1 VKRPRLGLLSIV
13 LIGGAVLLAIVIGS
27 RLATINA
34 LSTLGSSND
43 SLVESTESLLIAS
56 ELEQRVIDLETGQ
69 RGYLITG
76 EERFLQPR
84 TEALREI
91 PELERRLLAE
101 EPASEP
107 EDRAMLSDVF
117 RRIDRYA
124 EDYQEPILAQ
134 AHGDLEAARDV
145 IATGAGKQQV
155 DAIRRIFSDF
165 LRRQSVEAE
174 ELREEAADT
183 SSRAETIAI
192 VSLVAVPLLL
202 LLALIWGA
210 RGVAAPVRRLAEAAQ
225 RVSHGDLEARVPER
239 GAGEVRDLAVGFNA
253 MAKSLREGRDEMENQ
268 NAELE
273 AQQEELER
281 TVDELAEE
289 KARIE
294 DFHGFVSKMA
304 AQADLEELARFLL
317 GEMAR
322 FAEAD
327 AAALYLREGDGDEAT
342 LAAAIGFDR
351 EALPATVTSG
361 SGLGGRALA
370 EEGEV
375 ATEHESD
382 GAAPTVTGLGGTRP
396 IRHELHLAIG
406 SEPAIGVLSLARLG
420 EAPFPPALRD
430 GLRRRVEPAAVA
442 LARAL
447 ANEHTERAAK
457 LNQAVLETA
466 NDAYM
471 STDEKGRL
479 TTWTPHAEEMFGYSA
494 DEALGRPQEEL
505 IVPEQREAVG
515 LARNALIEAGERG
528 EPMRFE
534 ATGEHRDGRRFIV
547 EISAAAIQSRTG
559 WTLSAFVR
567 DIDERVRRG
576 RERQAAEAVSRAL
589 AEAAPGEDVLP
600 RVVDSLT
607 EAMDWRGGS
616 LWEWEQG
623 GRFLRCVHVFDRDDA
638 RLAEAAELTRH
649 ARLDTATRPDYDVDL
664 RALESNEALWETLP
678 AESADE
684 RVRAL
689 AGAGVRATLALPIK
703 AGDEPLG
710 VLRFLLESERP
721 PSRGALEAVEGI
733 MELIVQVIGRR
744 RAEEEA
750 DRLKNEFFALVSH
763 ELRTPLTSIIGYLD
777 IVREEEAGQINEE
790 QSRYLGVI
798 DRNARR
804 LMRLVG
810 DLLFV
815 AQVEAGTLSLERG
828 EVDLAQVGAD
838 SVEAARPRA
847 DSQGVL
853 LALDA
858 EPLELDGGDRDRLGQ
873 LIDNLVSNAL
883 KFTPEGGRIGVRV
896 AREGE
901 EALIEVSDTGTGI
914 EAEEL
919 EHLFE
924 RFYRAQAAT
933 DAAVPGIGLGL
944 SICQAIADGHGGS
957 ISVASEVGV
966 GTTFSVRLPMRQ
978 PAVKQSAGS

>member
-1 VKRPRLGLLSIV
+1 VSQG
-13 LIGGAVLLAIVIGS
+13 
-27 RLATINA
+27 
-34 LSTLGSSND
+34 
-43 SLVESTESLLIAS
+43 
-56 ELEQRVIDLETGQ
+56 DLET
-69 RGYLITG
+69 
-76 EERFLQPR
+76 
-84 TEALREI
+84 
-91 PELERRLLAE
+91 
-101 EPASEP
+101 
-107 EDRAMLSDVF
+107 
-117 RRIDRYA
+117 
-124 EDYQEPILAQ
+124 
-134 AHGDLEAARDV
+134 
-145 IATGAGKQQV
+145 
-155 DAIRRIFSDF
+155 
-165 LRRQSVEAE
+165 
-174 ELREEAADT
+174 
-183 SSRAETIAI
+183 
-192 VSLVAVPLLL
+192 
-202 LLALIWGA
+202 
-210 RGVAAPVRRLAEAAQ
+210 
-225 RVSHGDLEARVPER
+225 RVPER

-253 MAKSLREGRDEMENQ
+253 MAESLREGRDEMENQ

-294 DFHGFVSKMA
+294 DFHAFVSTMA
-304 AQADLEELARFLL
+304 AQKGLEELARFLL
-317 GEMAR
+317 AETAR
-322 FAEAD
+322 YAGAE
-327 AAALYLREGDGDEAT
+327 AAALYLREEGSEEAA
-342 LAAAIGFDR
+342 LAHAIGFDR
-351 EALPATVTSG
+351 EALPELVLPG
-361 SGLGGRALA
+361 SGLAGRALA
-370 EEGEV
+370 GEDEV
-375 ATEHESD
+375 ASEHAPGTGPSVPGLA
-382 GAAPTVTGLGGTRP
+382 GANPV
-396 IRHELHLAIG
+396 RHELHLAIG
-406 SEPAIGVLSLARLG
+406 GDPAIGVLSLGRLG
-420 EAPFPPALRD
+420 DAPFPPAVRD
-430 GLRRRVEPAAVA
+430 GLRQRIQPAAVA

-447 ANEHTERAAK
+447 ANERTDRAAK
-457 LNQAVLETA
+457 LNQAVLDTA

-471 STDEKGRL
+471 ATDEEGRL
-479 TTWTPHAEEMFGYSA
+479 TAWTPHAEEMFGYSA
-494 DEALGRPQEEL
+494 EEALGRPQEEL
-505 IVPEQREAVG
+505 VIPEQRPAFG
-515 LARNALIEAGERG
+515 AARAALIEAGARG

-534 ATGEHRDGRRFIV
+534 ATAESRDGRRFIV
-547 EISAAAIQSRTG
+547 EVSAAAIQSRTG

-600 RVVDSLT
+600 RVLDSLT

-616 LWEWEQG
+616 LWEWETG
-623 GRFLRCVHVFDRDDA
+623 GRALRCVHVFDRDDA
-638 RLAEAAELTRH
+638 RLAEAAELTRR
-649 ARLDTATRPDYDVDL
+649 AKLDTATRPDYDVDL
-664 RALESNEALWETLP
+664 RALERNEALWELLP
-678 AESADE
+678 ADSDDE

-703 AGDEPLG
+703 AGEEPLG
-710 VLRFLLESERP
+710 VLRFLLESDRP
-721 PSRGALEAVEGI
+721 PNPGALEAVEGI

-777 IVREEEAGQINEE
+777 IVREEEAGQINEQ

-828 EVDLAQVGAD
+828 EVDLAAVGAD

-858 EPLELDGGDRDRLGQ
+858 EPLELHGGDHDRLGQ

-883 KFTPEGGRIGVRV
+883 KFTPEGGRIGVRI
-896 AREGE
+896 AREGEE

-924 RFYRAQAAT
+924 RFYRSQAAT

-944 SICQAIADGHGGS
+944 SICQAIAAGHGGS
-957 ISVASEVGV
+957 ISVDSELGA
-966 GTTFSVRLPMRQ
+966 GTTFSVRLPLRQ
-978 PAVKQSAGS
+978 PAVKQAARS

>member
-1 VKRPRLGLLSIV
+1 MKRPRHSLLTIV
-13 LIGGAVLLAIVIGS
+13 LIGGALLLAIVIGS
-27 RLATINA
+27 RLVTINA
-34 LSTLGSSND
+34 LNTLEKSND
-43 SLVESTESLLIAS
+43 SLIESSESLRLAN

-76 EERFLQPR
+76 NRRFLQPHS
-84 TEALREI
+84 EALRAI
-91 PELERRLLAE
+91 PRLEQRLLAE
-101 EPASEP
+101 EAVSEQ
-107 EDRAMLSDVF
+107 DKVVLRRLF
-117 RRIDRYA
+117 QRIDRYGN
-124 EDYQEPILAQ
+124 YQERILTLAEE
-134 AHGDLEAARDV
+134 DLGAARDV
-145 IATGAGKQQV
+145 VTTAVGKRQV
-155 DAIRRIFSDF
+155 DAMREIFTEF
-165 LRRQSVEAE
+165 IRRQSAE
-174 ELREEAADT
+174 EERYRDDAAG
-183 SSRAETIAI
+183 SSSNAKTIAI
-192 VSLVAVPLLL
+192 VSLVTVPLLL
-202 LLALIWGA
+202 VLALVWAA
-210 RGVAAPVRRLAEAAQ
+210 RGVAGPVRRLAGAAR
-225 RVSHGDLEARVPER
+225 RVSQGDLEVRVPER

-289 KARIE
+289 KARVE
-294 DFHGFVSKMA
+294 EFHAFVSTMA
-304 AQADLEELARFLL
+304 AQRGLEELARFLL
-317 GEMAR
+317 AETAR
-322 FAEAD
+322 YSGAE
-327 AAALYLREGDGDEAT
+327 AAALYLREEGREEAT
-342 LAAAIGFDR
+342 LAHALGFDR
-351 EALPATVTSG
+351 DVLPETVLSG
-361 SGLGGRALA
+361 SGLAGRALA
-370 EEGEV
+370 GEDEV
-375 ATEHESD
+375 VSHHAP
-382 GAAPTVTGLGGTRP
+382 GAGPAVPGLGGANP
-396 IRHELHLAIG
+396 VRHELHLAIG
-406 SEPAIGVLSLARLG
+406 DDPAIGVISLGRLG
-420 EAPFPPALRD
+420 DAPFPPAIRD
-430 GLRRRVEPAAVA
+430 GLRQRTQPAAVA

-447 ANEHTERAAK
+447 ANERTDRAAK
-457 LNQAVLETA
+457 LNQAVLDTA

-471 STDEKGRL
+471 ATDEEGRL
-479 TTWTPHAEEMFGYSA
+479 TAWTPHAEEMFGYSA
-494 DEALGRPQEEL
+494 AEALGRPQEEL
-505 IVPEQREAVG
+505 VVPEQRPAFDG
-515 LARNALIEAGERG
+515 ARAALIEAGERG

-534 ATGEHRDGRRFIV
+534 ATAQTRDGRRFIIEV
-547 EISAAAIQSRTG
+547 SAAAIQSRTG

-567 DIDERVRRG
+567 DIDERVRRS

-623 GRFLRCVHVFDRDDA
+623 GRSLRCVHVFDRNDA
-638 RLAEAAELTRH
+638 RLAEAAELTRR
-649 ARLDTATRPDYDVDL
+649 AKLDTATRPDYDVDL
-664 RALESNEALWETLP
+664 RALERNEALWETLP
-678 AESADE
+678 ADSDDP

-689 AGAGVRATLALPIK
+689 ADAGIKATLALPIK
-703 AGDEPLG
+703 AGEEPLG

-721 PSRGALEAVEGI
+721 PNRGALEAVEGI

-777 IVREEEAGQINEE
+777 IVREEEAGQVNDE
-790 QSRYLGVI
+790 QARYLGVI

-828 EVDLAQVGAD
+828 EVDLATVGAD

-858 EPLELDGGDRDRLGQ
+858 EPLELHGGDRDRLGQ

-966 GTTFSVRLPMRQ
+966 GTTFSVRLPLRQ
-978 PAVKQSAGS
+978 PAVKQPAGS

>member
-1 VKRPRLGLLSIV
+1 MRPPRLGLLTIV
-13 LIGGAVLLAIVIGS
+13 VIGGALLLAIVIGS
-27 RLATINA
+27 RLVTIDA
-34 LSTLGSSND
+34 LNTLEKSND
-43 SLVESTESLLIAS
+43 SLIESSESLRLAN

-76 EERFLQPR
+76 DRSFLQPR
-84 TEALREI
+84 DDALREI
-91 PELERRLLAE
+91 PQLERRLLAE
-101 EPASEP
+101 ETVSA
-107 EDRAMLSDVF
+107 EDEVLLGRLF
-117 RRIDRYA
+117 RQIDRYA
-124 EDYQEPILAQ
+124 NGYQARTLALAEEDLV
-134 AHGDLEAARDV
+134 AARAV
-145 IATGAGKQQV
+145 VTTEVGKRQV
-155 DAIRRIFSDF
+155 DAMRGSFDDF
-165 LRRQSVEAE
+165 IRRQSAE
-174 ELREEAADT
+174 EQQSRDEAAAS

-192 VSLVAVPLLL
+192 VSLATVPLLL
-202 LLALIWGA
+202 VLALVWAA
-210 RGVAAPVRRLAEAAQ
+210 RGVVAPVRRFAEAAR

-239 GAGEVRDLAVGFNA
+239 GAGEVRDLAVGFNT
-253 MAKSLREGRDEMENQ
+253 MAESLREGRDEMENQ

-281 TVDELAEE
+281 TVEELAEE
-289 KARIE
+289 KARVE
-294 DFHGFVSKMA
+294 EFHAFVSAMS
-304 AQADLEELARFLL
+304 AQAGLEDLARFLL
-317 GEMAR
+317 ADTAR
-322 FAEAD
+322 YAGAE
-327 AAALYLREGDGDEAT
+327 AAALYLREDGSGEAT
-342 LAAAIGFDR
+342 LAHAIGFDR
-351 EALPATVTSG
+351 GALPEVVHPG
-361 SGLGGRALA
+361 SGLAGRALGG
-370 EEGEV
+370 EEEV
-375 ATEHESD
+375 ASEHSPQAGGPAVPSLA
-382 GAAPTVTGLGGTRP
+382 GATPV
-396 IRHELHLAIG
+396 RHELHLAIG
-406 SEPAIGVLSLARLG
+406 NDPAIGVVSLGRL
-420 EAPFPPALRD
+420 ADVPFSPAVRD
-430 GLRRRVEPAAVA
+430 GLRRRTQPAAVA
-442 LARAL
+442 LSRAL
-447 ANEHTERAAK
+447 ANERTDRTAK

-471 STDEKGRL
+471 ATDEEGL
-479 TTWTPHAEEMFGYSA
+479 LISWTPHAEEMFGYPA
-494 DEALGRPQEEL
+494 AEALGRPQEDL
-505 IVPEQREAVG
+505 VVPEQREA
-515 LARNALIEAGERG
+515 LAGAREALIEAGERG

-534 ATGEHRDGRRFIV
+534 ATALDRQGRRFIIEV
-547 EISAAAIQSRTG
+547 SAAAIHSRAG

-616 LWEWEQG
+616 LWEWETG
-623 GRFLRCVHVFDRDDA
+623 ARALRCIHVFDRDDA
-638 RLAEAAELTRH
+638 RLAEAAELTRR
-649 ARLDTATRPDYDVDL
+649 ATLDTATRPDYDVDL
-664 RALESNEALWETLP
+664 RALESNEPLWEPLP
-678 AESADE
+678 ADSGDE

-689 AGAGVRATLALPIK
+689 AAAGVRATLALPIK
-703 AGDEPLG
+703 AGEEPLG

-721 PSRGALEAVEGI
+721 PNPGALEAVEGI

-750 DRLKNEFFALVSH
+750 ERLKNEFFALVSH

-777 IVREEEAGQINEE
+777 IVREEEAGEINE
-790 QSRYLGVI
+790 QQGRYLGVI

-828 EVDLAQVGAD
+828 EVDLAAVGAD

-858 EPLELDGGDRDRLGQ
+858 EPLELHGADHDRLGQ
-873 LIDNLVSNAL
+873 LVDNLVSNAL
-883 KFTPEGGRIGVRV
+883 KFTPEGGRIGVRI
-896 AREGE
+896 ARQGSD
-901 EALIEVSDTGTGI
+901 ALIEVSDTGTGI
-914 EAEEL
+914 EADEL

-944 SICQAIADGHGGS
+944 SICQAIAAGHGGS
-957 ISVASEVGV
+957 ISVDSEVGV

-978 PAVKQSAGS
+978 PAVKQPAGS

>member
-1 VKRPRLGLLSIV
+1 MRRGRLGLLTIV

-27 RLATINA
+27 RLVTIDA
-34 LSTLGSSND
+34 LSTLEQSND
-43 SLVESTESLLIAS
+43 SLIESSESLRVAN

-76 EERFLQPR
+76 DRGFLQPR
-84 TEALREI
+84 NKALRAI
-91 PELERRLLAE
+91 PRLEQRLLAE
-101 EPASEP
+101 EAVSEQ
-107 EDRAMLSDVF
+107 DKVLLRRLF
-117 RRIDRYA
+117 QRIDRYGN
-124 EDYQEPILAQ
+124 YQERILAL
-134 AHGDLEAARDV
+134 AEEDLGVARDV
-145 IATGAGKQQV
+145 VTTAVGKRQV
-155 DAIRRIFSDF
+155 DAMRENFAEFI
-165 LRRQSVEAE
+165 RRQSAE
-174 ELREEAADT
+174 EERYRDDAAG
-183 SSRAETIAI
+183 SSSDAKTIAI
-192 VSLVAVPLLL
+192 VSLVTVPLLL
-202 LLALIWGA
+202 VLALVWAA
-210 RGVAAPVRRLAEAAQ
+210 RGVAAPVRRLAEAAR
-225 RVSHGDLEARVPER
+225 RVSRGDLEARVPER
-239 GAGEVRDLAVGFNA
+239 GAGEVHELAVGFNA

-281 TVDELAEE
+281 TVEELAEE

-294 DFHGFVSKMA
+294 EFHAFVSTMA
-304 AQADLEELARFLL
+304 AQKGLEELAQFLL
-317 GEMAR
+317 GETAR
-322 FAEAD
+322 YGGAE
-327 AAALYLREGDGDEAT
+327 AAALYLREEGREEGREEAT
-342 LAAAIGFDR
+342 LAHALGFDR
-351 EALPATVTSG
+351 DALPKTVLPG
-361 SGLGGRALA
+361 SGLAGRALA
-370 EEGEV
+370 GEGEV
-375 ATEHESD
+375 ASD
-382 GAAPTVTGLGGTRP
+382 HAPGAGLSVPGLGGANP
-396 IRHELHLAIG
+396 VRHELHLAIG
-406 SEPAIGVLSLARLG
+406 DDPAIGVISLGRLG
-420 EAPFPPALRD
+420 DAPFPPAVRD
-430 GLRRRVEPAAVA
+430 GLRQRTQPAAVA

-447 ANEHTERAAK
+447 ANERTDRAAK
-457 LNQAVLETA
+457 LNQAVLDTA

-471 STDEKGRL
+471 ATDEEGRL
-479 TTWTPHAEEMFGYSA
+479 TAWTPHAEEMFGYSA
-494 DEALGRPQEEL
+494 AEAIGRPQEEL
-505 IVPEQREAVG
+505 VVPEQRPAFDG
-515 LARNALIEAGERG
+515 ARAALIEAGERG

-534 ATGEHRDGRRFIV
+534 ATAEARDGRRFIIEV
-547 EISAAAIQSRTG
+547 SAAAIQSRAG

-567 DIDERVRRG
+567 DIDERVRRS

-589 AEAAPGEDVLP
+589 AEATPGEDVLP

-623 GRFLRCVHVFDRDDA
+623 GRSLRCVHVFDRNDA
-638 RLAEAAELTRH
+638 RLAEAAELTRR
-649 ARLDTATRPDYDVDL
+649 AKLDTSARPDYDVDL
-664 RALESNEALWETLP
+664 RALERNEALWEPLP
-678 AESADE
+678 DSDDP

-689 AGAGVRATLALPIK
+689 AAAGVRATLALPIK
-703 AGDEPLG
+703 AGEEPLG

-721 PSRGALEAVEGI
+721 PNRGALEAVEGI

-777 IVREEEAGQINEE
+777 IVREEEAGEINEE

-896 AREGE
+896 AREGD

-944 SICQAIADGHGGS
+944 SICQAIADGHGGL

-966 GTTFSVRLPMRQ
+966 GTTFSVRLPLRQ
-978 PAVKQSAGS
+978 AAVKQPAGN

>member
-1 VKRPRLGLLSIV
+1 VKRPRLSLLTIV
-13 LIGGAVLLAIVIGS
+13 VIGGALLLAIVIGS
-27 RLATINA
+27 RLVTIDA
-34 LSTLGSSND
+34 LNTLEESND
-43 SLVESTESLLIAS
+43 SLIESSESLRLAN

-76 EERFLQPR
+76 DLSFLQPR
-84 TEALREI
+84 KDALREI
-91 PELERRLLAE
+91 PQLEQELLAE
-101 EPASEP
+101 ETVSA
-107 EDRAMLSDVF
+107 EDQVLLRRLF
-117 RRIDRYA
+117 RQIDRYA
-124 EDYQEPILAQ
+124 NGYQARTLALAEEDLA
-134 AHGDLEAARDV
+134 AARAV
-145 IATGAGKQQV
+145 VTTAVGKQQV
-155 DAIRRIFSDF
+155 DAMRQTFDQFI
-165 LRRQSVEAE
+165 RRQSAE
-174 ELREEAADT
+174 ERQSRDEAASS

-192 VSLVAVPLLL
+192 VSLATVPLLL
-202 LLALIWGA
+202 ILALAWGA
-210 RGVAAPVRRLAEAAQ
+210 RGVAGPVRRLAEGAR
-225 RVSHGDLEARVPER
+225 RVSQGDLETRVPER
-239 GAGEVRDLAVGFNA
+239 GAGEVRDLAVSFNA

-294 DFHGFVSKMA
+294 EFHAFVSTMA
-304 AQADLEELARFLL
+304 AQRGLEELAQFLL
-317 GEMAR
+317 GETAR
-322 FAEAD
+322 YSGAE
-327 AAALYLREGDGDEAT
+327 AAALYLREEGREEAT
-342 LAAAIGFDR
+342 LAHALGFDR
-351 EALPATVTSG
+351 GALPETVLPGSG
-361 SGLGGRALA
+361 LAGRALAGEGEVASDHAPGAGLSVSGLGGANP
-370 EEGEV
+370 V
-375 ATEHESD
+375 
-382 GAAPTVTGLGGTRP
+382 
-396 IRHELHLAIG
+396 RHELHLAIG
-406 SEPAIGVLSLARLG
+406 DDPAIGVISLGRLG
-420 EAPFPPALRD
+420 DAPFPPAVRD
-430 GLRRRVEPAAVA
+430 GLRQRTQPAAVA

-447 ANEHTERAAK
+447 ANERTDRAAK
-457 LNQAVLETA
+457 LNQAVLDTA

-471 STDEKGRL
+471 ATDEEGRL
-479 TTWTPHAEEMFGYSA
+479 TAWTPHAEEMFGYSA
-494 DEALGRPQEEL
+494 AEAIGRPQEEL
-505 IVPEQREAVG
+505 VVPEQRPAFDG
-515 LARNALIEAGERG
+515 ARAALIEAGERG

-534 ATGEHRDGRRFIV
+534 ATAEARDGRRFIIEV
-547 EISAAAIQSRTG
+547 SAAAIQSRAG

-607 EAMDWRGGS
+607 EAMEWRGGS
-616 LWEWEQG
+616 LWQWEPG
-623 GRFLRCVHVFDRDDA
+623 GRSLRCVHVFDRNDA

-664 RALESNEALWETLP
+664 RALERNEALWETLP
-678 AESADE
+678 TDSEDA

-689 AGAGVRATLALPIK
+689 AGAGIRATLALPIK
-703 AGDEPLG
+703 AGEEPLG

-721 PSRGALEAVEGI
+721 PNPGALEAVEGI
-733 MELIVQVIGRR
+733 MQLIVQVIGRR

-750 DRLKNEFFALVSH
+750 ERLKNEFFALVSH

-777 IVREEEAGQINEE
+777 IVREEEAGEINE
-790 QSRYLGVI
+790 QQGRYLGVI

-828 EVDLAQVGAD
+828 EVDLAAVGAD

-847 DSQGVL
+847 DGQGVL

-858 EPLELDGGDRDRLGQ
+858 EPLELHGGDHDRLGQ
-873 LIDNLVSNAL
+873 LVDNLVSNAL
-883 KFTPEGGRIGVRV
+883 KFTPEGGRIGVRI
-896 AREGE
+896 AQEGE

-966 GTTFSVRLPMRQ
+966 GTTFSVRLPLRQ
-978 PAVKQSAGS
+978 PAVKQPAGS

>member
-1 VKRPRLGLLSIV
+1 MKRGRLGLLTIV

-27 RLATINA
+27 RLVTINA
-34 LSTLGSSND
+34 LSTLEQSND
-43 SLVESTESLLIAS
+43 SLIESSESLRVAN

-76 EERFLQPR
+76 DRRFLQPR
-84 TEALREI
+84 SEALRAI
-91 PELERRLLAE
+91 PLLERRLLAE
-101 EPASEP
+101 EAVSEQ
-107 EDRAMLSDVF
+107 DKAILGRLF
-117 RRIDRYA
+117 QRIARYGN
-124 EDYQEPILAQ
+124 YQERILTLAEE
-134 AHGDLEAARDV
+134 DLGAARAIV
-145 IATGAGKQQV
+145 TTAVGKRQV
-155 DAIRRIFSDF
+155 DAMREIFAEFS
-165 LRRQSVEAE
+165 RRQSAE
-174 ELREEAADT
+174 EERHRDDAAG
-183 SSRAETIAI
+183 SSSNAKTIAI
-192 VSLVAVPLLL
+192 VSLVTVPLLL
-202 LLALIWGA
+202 VLALIWAA
-210 RGVAAPVRRLAEAAQ
+210 RGVAAPVRRLAEAARQ
-225 RVSHGDLEARVPER
+225 VSRGDLEARVPER
-239 GAGEVRDLAVGFNA
+239 GAGEVHELAVGFNA
-253 MAKSLREGRDEMENQ
+253 MAGSLREGRDEMENQ

-289 KARIE
+289 KARVE
-294 DFHGFVSKMA
+294 EFHAFVSTMA
-304 AQADLEELARFLL
+304 AQRGLEELARFLL
-317 GEMAR
+317 AETAR
-322 FAEAD
+322 YGGAEA
-327 AAALYLREGDGDEAT
+327 AAIYLREEGREEAT
-342 LAAAIGFDR
+342 LAHAIGFDR
-351 EALPATVTSG
+351 DALPETVLPGSG
-361 SGLGGRALA
+361 LAGRALAGEGEVVSNHAPGVGPSVSGLGGANP
-370 EEGEV
+370 V
-375 ATEHESD
+375 
-382 GAAPTVTGLGGTRP
+382 
-396 IRHELHLAIG
+396 RHELHLAIG
-406 SEPAIGVLSLARLG
+406 DEPAIGVISLGRLG
-420 EAPFPPALRD
+420 DAPFPPEVRD
-430 GLRRRVEPAAVA
+430 GLRQRTQPAAVA

-447 ANEHTERAAK
+447 ANERTDRAAK

-471 STDEKGRL
+471 ATDEEGRL
-479 TTWTPHAEEMFGYSA
+479 TAWTPHAEEMFGYSA
-494 DEALGRPQEEL
+494 AEAIGRPQEEL
-505 IVPEQREAVG
+505 VVPEQRPAFDG
-515 LARNALIEAGERG
+515 ARAALIEAGERG

-534 ATGEHRDGRRFIV
+534 ATGVDREGRRFIV
-547 EISAAAIQSRTG
+547 EVSAAAIQSRTG

-589 AEAAPGEDVLP
+589 AESAPGEDVLP

-616 LWEWEQG
+616 LWEWESS
-623 GRFLRCVHVFDRDDA
+623 GRALRCVHVFDRDDA
-638 RLAEAAELTRH
+638 RLAEAAELTRR
-649 ARLDTATRPDYDVDL
+649 AKLDTGARPDYDVDL
-664 RALESNEALWETLP
+664 RALERNEALWEPLP
-678 AESADE
+678 ADSTDE

-689 AGAGVRATLALPIK
+689 AAAGVRATLALPIK
-703 AGDEPLG
+703 ADEEPLG

-721 PSRGALEAVEGI
+721 PNPGELEAVEGI

-777 IVREEEAGQINEE
+777 IVREEEAGQVNDE
-790 QSRYLGVI
+790 QARYLGVI

-828 EVDLAQVGAD
+828 EVDLASVGAD

-858 EPLELDGGDRDRLGQ
+858 EPLELDGGDHDRLGQ
-873 LIDNLVSNAL
+873 LVDNLVSNAL
-883 KFTPEGGRIGVRV
+883 KFTPEGGRIGVRI
-896 AREGE
+896 AREGD

-924 RFYRAQAAT
+924 RFYRSRAAT
-933 DAAVPGIGLGL
+933 EAAVPGIGLGL
-944 SICQAIADGHGGS
+944 SICQAIVEGHGGS

-966 GTTFSVRLPMRQ
+966 GTTFSVRLPLRQ
-978 PAVKQSAGS
+978 PAVKQPAGS